1 MISQL
6 EPNFEQENLYE
17 INFKIN
23 HSNLKGLEIKR
34 TIWNI
39 RQYYHCSGTIQKI
52 SNVQTQA
59 RLYGELNNVIF
70 AYYDL
75 TETFMKNN
83 NVQIENVQPVEI
95 INSKEETNGKAFII
109 KTANEFSTGK
119 KSSGY
124 EESSENINMR
134 LKVEKKKDEGL
145 VEKFRIMSRN
155 NPYFRGIL
163 NMALGKLGINI
174 DYSEKSTSLKSEPEQ
189 EKKIFEENPHERL
202 IKFLTNENE
211 FLKKKSDEDRNEIK
225 NKDEELKELRNEMKE
240 LRNEIKKKD
249 EELKEKDQIIHK
261 QELENLKS
269 LFKKNE

>member
-95 INSKEETNGKAFII
+95 INSKEETNGKVVII

-124 EESSENINMR
+124 EESSENINM
-134 LKVEKKKDEGL
+134 
-145 VEKFRIMSRN
+145 
-155 NPYFRGIL
+155 
-163 NMALGKLGINI
+163 
-174 DYSEKSTSLKSEPEQ
+174 
-189 EKKIFEENPHERL
+189 
-202 IKFLTNENE
+202 
-211 FLKKKSDEDRNEIK
+211 
-225 NKDEELKELRNEMKE
+225 KELRNEMKV